1 MEKVYTKVPRENALD
16 LAQEIYEDQEY
27 TKIVENSGIQDKIK
41 EIIVEHGP
49 FTDFEI
55 DVFVE
60 ENLKRPVL
68 EEIFDYFN
76 GNKGIRN
83 AMKKYDVIATH
94 RVMPHLIYLEFFGV
108 NKNAD

>member
-27 TKIVENSGIQDKIK
+27 TKIVEKSGIQDKIK
-41 EIIVEHGP
+41 EIIVENGP

-76 GNKGIRN
+76 HNKGIRN
-83 AMKKYDVIATH
+83 AMKKYDVIAIH